1 MRIKILK
8 APAIL
13 PLAVLAALLGLT
25 LQGFCDPFP
34 SSFSATA
41 KAIKPAVVNIST
53 EKHISLQ
60 GFPGLGNGGMDP
72 FFGRFFEGQGQPQDL
87 KQASL
92 GSGVVID
99 AARAMVLTN
108 NHVVEH
114 ADSIKVKLADGREF
128 DAALVGT
135 DPKTDLA
142 VIRLKG
148 ASGLFAAAWGD
159 SEALE
164 VGDWVVAVGSPFG
177 LEQTVSHG
185 IVSAKGRV
193 IGAGPYD
200 NFLQTDAAINPGNS
214 GGPLVNLK
222 GEVVGINTAIST
234 ESGGSEGVGFAIP
247 SSIARRVS
255 AELMAS
261 GKVVRGWLGIN
272 IQALTPALARGFG
285 LADAAKGVLVADVS
299 AGGPAAKAGL
309 KPGDVVLAING
320 QAVSEP
326 RELQRL
332 VAASPVGQPAKLD
345 VWRDKAAL
353 ALSVKLGRMDD
364 KEPGKGSL
372 AGDAAASDGKPG
384 RLGLGLRGLEEAE
397 RSQLGLKEP
406 GGVLVESVEPGSAA
420 EAAGL
425 KAGDVIL
432 EMEGHQPASAEAF
445 KAQADKLKPGQESVL
460 RVFRAGHSEYLSLAV
475 PKG

>member
-1 MRIKILK
+1 MSSSTTHRI
-8 APAIL
+8 
-13 PLAVLAALLGLT
+13 LALAALLGLAQ
-25 LQGFCDPFP
+25 QGWPESIP
-34 SSFSATA
+34 LSFSATA
-41 KAIKPAVVNIST
+41 RAIKPAVVNIST
-53 EKHISLQ
+53 EKRISLQ
-60 GFPGLGNGGMDP
+60 GFPGFGGGMDP
-72 FFGRFFEGQGQPQDL
+72 FFGRFFQGQGQPQDL

-108 NHVVEH
+108 NHVVER

-128 DAALVGT
+128 EAKLVGT

-142 VIRLKG
+142 VIQLKS
-148 ASGLFAAAWGD
+148 ASGLSAASWGD

-247 SSIARRVS
+247 SIIARKVS
-255 AELMAS
+255 ADLMAG

-272 IQALTPALARGFG
+272 IQELTPALARRFG

-309 KPGDVVLAING
+309 KPGDVVLAFNG
-320 QAVSEP
+320 QAVAEP

-332 VAASPVGQPAKLD
+332 VAGAAVGQLAKLSL
-345 VWRDKAAL
+345 WRDKAATD
-353 ALSVKLGRMDD
+353 LSVKLGRMDD
-364 KEPGKGSL
+364 KEPGKGS
-372 AGDAAASDGKPG
+372 AAGEGDAPAKPG
-384 RLGLGLRGLEEAE
+384 RLGLGLRGLGEAE
-397 RSQLGLKEP
+397 RGQLGLKEP
-406 GGVLVESVEPGSAA
+406 GGVLVDSVEPGSAA

-425 KAGDVIL
+425 KPGDVIL
-432 EMEGHQPASAEAF
+432 ELDAQRSSTAEAL
-445 KAQADKLKPGQESVL
+445 KAQADRLKPGQEAVL
-460 RVFRAGHSEYLSLAV
+460 RVFREGHSEYLSLTV
-475 PKG
+475 PKD